1 MRNRSTNLN
10 AKSHDG
16 TTPLILSVR
25 MAVEGMVEELIKSD
39 ADINLTDE
47 YGKTPDLKLRA
58 YLRLLLSQPTDP

>member
-1 MRNRSTNLN
+1 
-10 AKSHDG
+10 
-16 TTPLILSVR
+16 

-47 YGKTPDLKLRA
+47 YGKTPDLKLGA

>member
-16 TTPLILSVR
+16 TTPLILAVR

-47 YGKTPDLKLRA
+47 YGKTLDLKLGA
-58 YLRLLLSQPTDP
+58 NLRLLLSQPTDP